1 MVDLEGQRLPH
12 RRAELLVGRLVGVV
26 VKLQRPFHGV
36 DEPAQILPAASR
48 RIVGGHLNLL
58 GLLLGQNGV
67 APKAGNEC
75 LRTALHQIDL
85 CTKTRMLRHLFSRPP
100 DFDFLTAEFLGDGV
114 YDPSR
119 EPLKQLPSL
128 RDSQLLRLNPQGNKK
143 GRHLA
148 ALAPYYPA
156 PCRLEL
162 YPHGITPQHVPVHSA
177 ERGRP
182 WRPRRTRPGRP
193 RWSRRGSAVPSNSR
207 SSRPKRAAQPRP
219 PPAPRTMSWPSTRA
233 APAASTPQD
242 FPHAMSGAGWTPAG
256 T

>member
-1 MVDLEGQRLPH
+1 MAVPMSPPLRRYRRLLARRLERHRQNQATFQLRRNPRIHDYSIELFGLSERGMVDLEGQRLPH

-26 VKLQRPFHGV
+26 VKLQRPLHGV

-67 APKAGNEC
+67 APKAGNER

-100 DFDFLTAEFLGDGV
+100 DFDFLTAEFLGDGI

-128 RDSQLLRLNPQGNKK
+128 GDSQLLRLNPQGNKK
-143 GRHLA
+143 GSHLA
-148 ALAPYYPA
+148 ALAPHYPA

-162 YPHGITPQHVPVHSA
+162 YPHGITPQHV
-177 ERGRP
+177 
-182 WRPRRTRPGRP
+182 
-193 RWSRRGSAVPSNSR
+193 
-207 SSRPKRAAQPRP
+207 
-219 PPAPRTMSWPSTRA
+219 
-233 APAASTPQD
+233 
-242 FPHAMSGAGWTPAG
+242 
-256 T
+256 

>member
-85 CTKTRMLRHLFSRPP
+85 CTKTCMLRHLFSRPP
-100 DFDFLTAEFLGDGV
+100 DFDFLTAEFLGDGAN
-114 YDPSR
+114 DPSR
-119 EPLKQLPSL
+119 EPLEQLPSL
-128 RDSQLLRLNPQGNKK
+128 GDTQLLRLNPQSNKK
-143 GRHLA
+143 SSYLA
-148 ALAPYYPA
+148 ALALHYPA
-156 PCRLEL
+156 SRRLEL
-162 YPHGITPQHVPVHSA
+162 YPHDITLQRAPGRSTGRGTP
-177 ERGRP
+177 GRP
-182 WRPRRTRPGRP
+182 SRTRPGR
-193 RWSRRGSAVPSNSR
+193 
-207 SSRPKRAAQPRP
+207 
-219 PPAPRTMSWPSTRA
+219 
-233 APAASTPQD
+233 
-242 FPHAMSGAGWTPAG
+242 
-256 T
+256 